1 MEKEGESVS
10 EAGLL
15 EIQKARAAGFSDEEI
30 EQGILAEKAEA
41 AAAGFSPA
49 EVDAYYGRPHFDDAP
64 VKALLNENHKAAT
77 TPSGDGKTLPKPIT
91 NFTEA
96 IEAGLQMS
104 VTGLIA
110 RGKAPEFAVDE
121 NTPRSSRIA
130 ANITTLAGDIPA
142 MVGGYLAGGG
152 QITGMAGAFALP
164 TGIRKIL
171 MDKYE
176 KGEVQ
181 GFSDFWDRFA
191 GVAID
196 TAKSWITGAATG
208 AVGKVVGA
216 ADIPSKVLK
225 GAAVTSSELATMV
238 TVGNALE
245 GQIPNADD
253 FIDTA
258 IALGFV
264 KGSAAMAKK
273 LRNIYAQTGVTPAE
287 VARDAQADPTVQ
299 QDLASGNMEI
309 PRRYQTP
316 AETSGLPAT
325 AQPGGHVA
333 AATAKSAQPA
343 GVKDALAKVGDH
355 ISTASDQPKGLTWEE
370 IYTRGLDDLN
380 PIREAVKRAGKL
392 GGKVEQVEGE
402 IIPPSEE
409 APLRRTPLAGPT
421 PTAIEGPTSNYLEAI
436 KSEGGPLSKEFLETR
451 AGVRTPEELTES
463 GIQDPYKL
471 MRLLRGSIGKA
482 AHFLEM
488 GTTDFHTY
496 KTNGESLRDILKP
509 IKDLDNFRN
518 YVTARRA
525 TELHERG
532 IESGIPRDVA
542 TAAVKEGNARFKEAS
557 DRLISYQNRVTQYL
571 RDSGI
576 ISQEQYAAML
586 EANKLYVPFFR
597 LVGASEGLG
606 KGISVKNPI
615 KAIEGSEKMILDP
628 LESVIKNTYAYVS
641 LAERN
646 AAGSAFIKMADK
658 TNQPGLFYKKV
669 LPQEMKIDLTERE
682 IRRLFREF
690 VEIRQKSTTTKTT
703 QETRKG
709 GTSSSKTETGSAE
722 GDSKAFTMIKNRV
735 FEALKARG
743 FSDGEANQ
751 MIDRLMAKGATA
763 GKTTETITE
772 TVERVAKEVE
782 KTVFEPEL
790 NIRLPHEA
798 ATIFRAVGAP
808 LKNNEI
814 AVFEKGKRQVY
825 SLEPDVAAAFKALD
839 AETANLF
846 VKLIAI
852 PAQTLRAGA
861 ILSPDFMAR
870 NAMRDQLSAFI
881 LSKGGYFPIFDFV
894 RGALSLV
901 KQDEAFGNWLKAGGA
916 NAAMVS
922 LDRQYLSQHIFKLSK
937 ETGLMERA
945 WNVVKSPLEG
955 LRVTSE
961 LIENATRLGEFK
973 RLTGPE
979 STKAGLQ
986 EAAFASREVTLD
998 FARIGANM
1006 RAVNMISAFTNAQLQ
1021 GVDRMI
1027 RAFGENP
1034 VGTTAKI
1041 GAAITLPSLLLWWAN
1056 HDDPRWKDIPNWQ
1069 KDLFWIVMTKDHI
1082 YRIPKP
1088 FEVGLIFGTLPERAM
1103 EKFFTDNPHAF
1114 RDFEKVML
1122 DAFLPN
1128 LVPQA
1133 AQPIIE
1139 QFSNKSLFTGTP
1151 IIPKDAEKLLPEYQY
1166 NEYTTELT
1174 RVLGRIVGAFPGM
1187 RDRAIEDEQSL
1198 IGGTARAL
1206 QTPALMENYIR
1217 AWTGGLGMYALQLAD
1232 KALRETG
1239 TLPDPVTP
1247 TPTLSDIPIIKA
1259 FVVRYP
1265 SASMQSIQDFYREH
1279 EAQQRYFTTMMR
1291 KAEEGDPAA
1300 QKLLDEHS
1308 ERMGSLTAM
1317 KDALSMHSQLIRTIY
1332 KNPEIPADEKRQVI
1346 DTLYFRMME
1355 IANAGNEAFRQ
1366 LREGG
1371 EP

>member
-1 MEKEGESVS
+1 MTGVE
-10 EAGLL
+10 

-30 EQGILAEKAEA
+30 EGFITSEKAKAE
-41 AAAGFSPA
+41 AAGFSPA
-49 EVDAYYGRPHFDDAP
+49 EVDTYYGRPPFDDAP
-64 VKALLNENHKAAT
+64 VKALLHENHKAAT
-77 TPSGDGKTLPKPIT
+77 TPTGAEKTALKPIT

-104 VTGLIA
+104 VSGLVA
-110 RGKAPEFAVDE
+110 RGKAPEYAMTED
-121 NTPRSSRIA
+121 TPRSSRIA
-130 ANITTLAGDIPA
+130 ANITSLAGDIPA

-181 GFSDFWDRFA
+181 GFGDFWDRFA
-191 GVAID
+191 GVAVD

-208 AVGKVVGA
+208 AAGKIVGA

-225 GAAVTSSELATMV
+225 GSAVTSAELATMV

-245 GQIPNADD
+245 GKVPNADD

-264 KGSAAMAKK
+264 KGSAAAARK
-273 LRNIYAQTGVTPAE
+273 LRNIYAETGVTPGE
-287 VARDAQADPTVQ
+287 IARDAQADPTVQ
-299 QDLASGNMEI
+299 QDLASDSIEI

-316 AETSGLPAT
+316 KETSGLPA
-325 AQPGGHVA
+325 VA
-333 AATAKSAQPA
+333 PAAPKASATGP
-343 GVKDALAKVGDH
+343 KDALAQVGDH
-355 ISTASDQPKGLTWEE
+355 ISTTAEQPKGMTWQD
-370 IYTRGLDDLN
+370 IYTRAIDDLN
-380 PIREAVKRAGKL
+380 PIREAVKKAGKL
-392 GGKVEQVEGE
+392 GGKVETVDGE
-402 IIPPSEE
+402 VVRPDEPS
-409 APLRRTPLAGPT
+409 LRREPLAGPT
-421 PTAIEGPTSNYLEAI
+421 PTAIEGPTGAYLAELQR
-436 KSEGGPLSKEFLETR
+436 GDGPLSTEFLETR
-451 AGVRTPEELTES
+451 TGRTGDEALRS
-463 GIQDPYKL
+463 GEGIEDPYKL

-482 AHFLEM
+482 AHFLEL

-496 KTNGESLRDILKP
+496 KTTGESLKQILTP

-518 YVTARRA
+518 YVVARRA

-542 TAAVKEGNARFKEAS
+542 SAAVKEGNTRFKEAS
-557 DRLISYQNRVTQYL
+557 DKLIQYQNRVTQYL

-576 ISQEQYAAML
+576 ISPEQYKAML

-628 LESVIKNTYAYVS
+628 LESVIKNTYAYVA

-658 TNQPGLFYKKV
+658 TVNPGLFYKKT
-669 LPQEMKIDLTERE
+669 PPERMEIDLTERE

-690 VEIRQKSTTTKTT
+690 VEIKQKSTTTKTT

-709 GTSSSKTETGSAE
+709 GSSTSTSKTESTGGE
-722 GDSKAFTMIKNRV
+722 GADSKAFTMVKNRV
-735 FEALKARG
+735 LEALKARG
-743 FSDGEANQ
+743 FSDGEAAQ
-751 MIDRLMAKGATA
+751 MIDRLMAKG
-763 GKTTETITE
+763 GKSTSTTETVTE

-798 ATIFRAVGAP
+798 ATVFRAVRAP
-808 LKNNEI
+808 LRNNEI
-814 AVFEKGKRQVY
+814 AVFENGKRQVY

-861 ILSPDFMAR
+861 ILSPDFMVR
-870 NAMRDQLSAFI
+870 NAMRDQLSAFM
-881 LSKGGYFPIFDFV
+881 LSKGGYFPVFDFV

-922 LDRQYLSQHIFKLSK
+922 VDRQYLQQHIFKLSQ

-945 WNVVKSPLEG
+945 WNVVKSPVEG
-955 LRVTSE
+955 LRVASE

-973 RLTGPE
+973 RLTGPGA
-979 STKAGLQ
+979 SKAQLQ
-986 EAAFASREVTLD
+986 EAAFSSREVTLD

-1006 RAVNMISAFTNAQLQ
+1006 RAVNMISAFTNAQIQ
-1021 GVDRMI
+1021 GVDRII
-1027 RAFGENP
+1027 RGFAENP
-1034 VGTTAKI
+1034 IGTTAKV
-1041 GAAITLPSLLLWWAN
+1041 GAAVTMPSLLLWWAN

-1082 YRIPKP
+1082 YRLPKP

-1103 EKFFTDNPHAF
+1103 EKFFTDNPQAF
-1114 RDFEKVML
+1114 RDFEKAVL

-1128 LVPQA
+1128 LIPQV
-1133 AQPIIE
+1133 AQPMIE

-1151 IIPKDAEKLLPEYQY
+1151 IIPHDTEKLLPEYQY
-1166 NEYTTELT
+1166 NEYTTELA
-1174 RVLGRIVGAFPGM
+1174 RALGRIVGAFPGM
-1187 RDRAIEDEQSL
+1187 RDRAIEDQQSL

-1206 QTPALMENYIR
+1206 QTPALMENYLR
-1217 AWTGGLGMYALQLAD
+1217 SWTGGLGMYALQLAD

-1247 TPTLSDIPIIKA
+1247 TPTLADIPIIKA

-1265 SASMQSIQDFYREH
+1265 AASMQSIQEFYNSYQ
-1279 EAQQRYFTTMMR
+1279 AQQKYINTVMA
-1291 KAEEGDPAA
+1291 KAKEGDPDAA
-1300 QKLLDEHS
+1300 RLMEEHS
-1308 ERMGSLTAM
+1308 NRMGDLTAM
-1317 KDALSMHSQLIRTIY
+1317 KDVLSEHSQLIRLVY
-1332 KNPEIPADEKRQVI
+1332 KNPDVPADEKRQII

-1355 IANAGNEAFRQ
+1355 VAKAGNDAFRQ
-1366 LREGG
+1366 LQG
-1371 EP
+1371 EQP